1 MRMKKIFVILLV
13 LAACNNEKKDTPAEP
28 GISVPAN
35 ATDTRT
41 VNPNDTAKHVDTGSY
56 DRMSDSLRKQ

>member
-1 MRMKKIFVILLV
+1 MKKALVILLV

-28 GISVPAN
+28 GVSVPAN

-41 VNPNDTAKHVDTGSY
+41 INPNDTAKHVDTGAY
-56 DRMSDSLRKQ
+56 DQMSDSLRKQ